1 MSYLFL
7 LGGLVL
13 LVFSGDFLV
22 KGSVS
27 LAGHFKISKL
37 VVGIVIVSMGTSA
50 PELVVSVD
58 AALGGHPDISLGN
71 VIGSNISNIALVLG
85 MTAIILPIRAKR
97 KSVVLDWGMMMLAS
111 VLLYLFSIDLALTFV
126 EGAAFLVLLFL
137 YVSYSIYISR
147 RENKRQEQETVKP
160 THTLVVSILFVVG
173 ASIGLVVGADLLVR
187 GAIGVARQFQVDER
201 VISVSV
207 VAFGTSVP
215 ELATS
220 IMAAVRKEID
230 IFIGNIIGSNI
241 FNILAILGITGLI
254 QRIDVNPS
262 ILNNDLYWMLGI
274 SMLLFLFLL
283 PLRRR
288 TIGRWQGMILVTLYT
303 LFIFLVFTA

>member
-7 LGGLVL
+7 LSGLVL

-27 LAGHFKISKL
+27 LSGHFRLSKL

-50 PELVVSVD
+50 PELVVSVN

-85 MTAIILPIRAKR
+85 LTAIIMPVQAKR
-97 KSVVLDWGMMMLAS
+97 KGIVIDWAMMMLAS
-111 VLLYLFSIDLALTFV
+111 I
-126 EGAAFLVLLFL
+126 LLFL
-137 YVSYSIYISR
+137 FSLDDVISFWDGALFLILLFTYITYSIYISR
-147 RENKRQEQETVKP
+147 RENKKMEQVHVKP
-160 THTLVVSILFVVG
+160 TQTLIVSLLFVVG
-173 ASIGLVVGADLLVR
+173 AAIGLVIGADLLVR
-187 GAIGVARQFQVDER
+187 GAIGVARQFHVDER

-220 IMAAVRKEID
+220 IMAAIRKEID

-254 QRIDVNPS
+254 KNIEVNPS
-262 ILNNDLYWMLGI
+262 ILSNDLIWMLGI
-274 SMLLFLFLL
+274 SLLLFLFLL
-283 PLRRR
+283 PLSKR
-288 TIGRWQGMILVTLYT
+288 TIGRWQGGAFVTLYA

>member
-85 MTAIILPIRAKR
+85 MTAIILPIQAKR
-97 KSVVLDWGMMMLAS
+97 KSVALDWGMMMLAS
-111 VLLYLFSIDLALTFV
+111 ILLYLFSLDLALTFV
-126 EGAAFLVLLFL
+126 EGAAFLTLLFF

-147 RENKRQEQETVKP
+147 RENKKLEEETVKP

-173 ASIGLVVGADLLVR
+173 ASIGLVAGADLLVR
-187 GAIGVARQFQVDER
+187 GAIGVARQFHVDER

-254 QRIDVNPS
+254 QRIEVNPS

-274 SMLLFLFLL
+274 SLLLFLFLL

-288 TIGRWQGMILVTLYT
+288 TIGRWQGMVLVSLYT

>member
-7 LGGLVL
+7 LSGLVL

-27 LAGHFKISKL
+27 LSGHFRLSKL

-50 PELVVSVD
+50 PELVVSVN

-85 MTAIILPIRAKR
+85 LTAIIMPVQAKR
-97 KSVVLDWGMMMLAS
+97 KGIVIDWAMMMLAS
-111 VLLYLFSIDLALTFV
+111 I
-126 EGAAFLVLLFL
+126 LLFL
-137 YVSYSIYISR
+137 FSLDDVISFWDGALFLILLFTYITYSIYISR
-147 RENKRQEQETVKP
+147 RENKKMEQVHVKP
-160 THTLVVSILFVVG
+160 TQTLIVSLLFVVG
-173 ASIGLVVGADLLVR
+173 AAIGLVIGADLLVR
-187 GAIGVARQFQVDER
+187 GAIGVARQFHVDER

-220 IMAAVRKEID
+220 IMAAIRKEID

-254 QRIDVNPS
+254 KNIEVNPS
-262 ILNNDLYWMLGI
+262 ILSNDLIWMLGI
-274 SMLLFLFLL
+274 SLLLFLFLL
-283 PLRRR
+283 PLSKR
-288 TIGRWQGMILVTLYT
+288 TIGRWQGGAFVILYA

>member
-7 LGGLVL
+7 ISGLVL

-27 LAGHFKISKL
+27 LAGHFRLSKL
-37 VVGIVIVSMGTSA
+37 VVGIVIVSIGTSA
-50 PELVVSVD
+50 PELVVSVN
-58 AALGGHPDISLGN
+58 AALSGHPDISLGN

-85 MTAIILPIRAKR
+85 LTAIIMPVQAKR
-97 KSVVLDWGMMMLAS
+97 KGVVIDWAMMMFAS
-111 VLLYLFSIDLALTFV
+111 VLLYLFALDDVISFWD
-126 EGAAFLVLLFL
+126 GSLFLLLLFI
-137 YVSYSIYISR
+137 YITYSIYISR
-147 RENKRQEQETVKP
+147 RENKKLGQVHVKP
-160 THTLVVSILFVVG
+160 TQTLIVSLMFVGG
-173 ASIGLVVGADLLVR
+173 AAIGLVVGADLLVR

-220 IMAAVRKEID
+220 IMAAIRKEID

-254 QRIDVNPS
+254 KNIEVNPS
-262 ILNNDLYWMLGI
+262 TLSNDLIWMLGI
-274 SMLLFLFLL
+274 SFLLFLFLL
-283 PLRRR
+283 PLRKR
-288 TIGRWQGMILVTLYT
+288 TIGRWQGMVFVSLYSV
-303 LFIFLVFTA
+303 FIFLVFAA

>member
-58 AALGGHPDISLGN
+58 AAMGGHPDISLGN

-85 MTAIILPIRAKR
+85 MTAIILPIQAKR
-97 KSVVLDWGMMMLAS
+97 KSVALDWGMMMLAS
-111 VLLYLFSIDLALTFV
+111 ILLYLFSLDLALTFV
-126 EGAAFLVLLFL
+126 EGAAFLTLLFL

-147 RENKRQEQETVKP
+147 RENKKLDEETVKP
-160 THTLVVSILFVVG
+160 THTLVVSVLFVVG
-173 ASIGLVVGADLLVR
+173 AAIGLVVGADLLVR
-187 GAIGVARQFQVDER
+187 GAIGVARQFHVDER

-254 QRIDVNPS
+254 QRIEVNPS

-274 SMLLFLFLL
+274 SLLLFLFLL

-288 TIGRWQGMILVTLYT
+288 TIGRWQGMVLVSLYT

>member
-1 MSYLFL
+1 MSYVFL
-7 LGGLVL
+7 ISGLVL
-13 LVFSGDFLV
+13 LVLSGDFLV

-27 LAGHFKISKL
+27 LAGHFRISKL

-85 MTAIILPIRAKR
+85 LTAIILPVQAKR
-97 KSVVLDWGMMMLAS
+97 KSVLVDWGMMMLAS
-111 VLLYLFSIDLALTFV
+111 VMLYLFSFNLSV
-126 EGAAFLVLLFL
+126 EFWEGLVFIVLLGL
-137 YVSYSIYISR
+137 YIGYSLYASR
-147 RENKRQEQETVKP
+147 RENKKLESEVVKP
-160 THTLVVSILFVVG
+160 THSLIVSLLFVVG
-173 ASIGLVVGADLLVR
+173 ACIGLVFGADLLVK
-187 GAIGVARQFQVDER
+187 GAIGIARQFNVDER

-262 ILNNDLYWMLGI
+262 IFKNDLLWMLGI
-274 SMLLFLFLL
+274 SFLLFLFLL
-283 PLRRR
+283 PLRKR
-288 TIGRWQGMILVTLYT
+288 TIGRWKGLTFVAIYVAFIL
-303 LFIFLVFTA
+303 LVFAG